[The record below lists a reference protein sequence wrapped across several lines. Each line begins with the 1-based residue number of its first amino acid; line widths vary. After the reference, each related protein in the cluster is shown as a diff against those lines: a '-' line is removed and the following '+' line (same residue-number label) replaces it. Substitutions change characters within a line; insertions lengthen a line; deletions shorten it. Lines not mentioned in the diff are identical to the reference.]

1 MGATTRSAVLLGTLI
16 PFSMGCVTLVAA
28 FQPTNIGVPVLTLT
42 TFAADGSAND
52 RVLARLEDDGKLYVS
67 ANHWPRA
74 WYHRAVE
81 DPNVQVTIDEEKREH
96 LAVSVVGAEHERLT
110 KEFGFPFLARILT
123 GFPPRAYLQLE
134 AKQAHGHSSGP
145 HVAE

>member
-1 MGATTRSAVLLGTLI
+1 M
-16 PFSMGCVTLVAA
+16 TLVAA

-74 WYHRAVE
+74 WYHRAVKN
-81 DPNVQVTIDEEKREH
+81 PNVQVTIDEAKRDY
-96 LAVSVVGAEHERLT
+96 LAVPIVGAEHEGLT
-110 KEFGFPFLARILT
+110 EEFGFPFLARILT
-123 GFPPRAYLQLE
+123 GFPPRAYLRLDP
-134 AKQAHGHSSGP
+134 KP
-145 HVAE
+145 V